1 MAWLV
6 VEKGEVRSPFVDGAF
21 AFQEREDKRNVCD
34 VVQRYKIC
42 LLQIFLNYSELWNSS
57 ALTVFVKFSMYCGM
71 FMWKLILSAADD
83 SK

>member
-1 MAWLV
+1 MELLV
-6 VEKGEVRSPFVDGAF
+6 FRKEKTNGMSVMLCNE
-21 AFQEREDKRNVCD
+21 
-34 VVQRYKIC
+34 IC

-57 ALTVFVKFSMYCGM
+57 ALTVCVKLSMYCGIM